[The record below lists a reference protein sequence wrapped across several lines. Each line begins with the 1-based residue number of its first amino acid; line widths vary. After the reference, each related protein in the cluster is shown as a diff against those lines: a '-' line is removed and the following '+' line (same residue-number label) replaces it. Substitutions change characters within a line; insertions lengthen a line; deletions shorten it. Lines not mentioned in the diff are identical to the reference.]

1 MGTQRIIIVC
11 AGTIGMFLQML
22 LRRKH
27 FPNLQLWKITVISI
41 LLTLAGVAG
50 AMLMY
55 FIETGHFSGTS
66 LFGSIFFIPLFL
78 LPAVLLLRVKFST
91 LMDLCAPAECLMLVL
106 MKLDCQ
112 LSGCCIG
119 KYLPSLEIQ
128 FPSQIIEMIVF
139 FFIMLSLMKLEQK
152 ASNRGRIYGY
162 YLVIYGIARF
172 ILNWFR
178 YGVAPFVWILPA
190 GNFWS
195 LIAIALG
202 TLWLTITKPNP
213 TVR

>member
-1 MGTQRIIIVC
+1 MSTTRILILC
-11 AGTIGMFLQML
+11 AGTIGMFIQML
-22 LRRKH
+22 LRRKR
-27 FPNLQLWKITVISI
+27 FPLVALWKLPVISI
-41 LLTLAGVAG
+41 FLTLAGVAG

-55 FIETGHFSGTS
+55 FIETGSFGGTS
-66 LFGSIFFIPLFL
+66 LFGSIFFIPILL
-78 LPAVLLLRVKFST
+78 LPILLLRVKFTT

-112 LSGCCIG
+112 LSGCCFG

-139 FFIMLSLMKLEQK
+139 FVIMLVLIQLERREENQ
-152 ASNRGRIYGY
+152 GRIYGH
-162 YLVIYGIARF
+162 YLIIYGIARF

-195 LIAIALG
+195 LVAIALG
-202 TLWLTITKPNP
+202 VVWLMI
-213 TVR
+213 VRPKAVSR